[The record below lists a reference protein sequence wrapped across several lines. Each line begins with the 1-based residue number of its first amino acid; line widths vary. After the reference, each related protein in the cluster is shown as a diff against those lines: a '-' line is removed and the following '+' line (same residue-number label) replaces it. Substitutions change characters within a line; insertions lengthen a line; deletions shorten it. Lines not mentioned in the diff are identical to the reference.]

1 MQLSPETAKA
11 QGARPK
17 GGSLPPPA
25 REIITL
31 DVAGMKCAG
40 CVKAVERQLTQHPG
54 VVSASVNL
62 ATEVARVECEA
73 GSVDPADLAK
83 RLTSTG
89 FPTEVRHSGRLNSTG
104 STSRADRHQQ
114 EIQQQLWRLAI
125 AGALIILSGIGHLG
139 QLTGGEIPLLSNIW
153 FHSGLATAALL
164 GPGRTILV
172 SGGLSLWRNAP
183 NMNTLVGLGALS
195 SYLASCAALLFP
207 TLQWECFFDEPVMML
222 GFILLGRTAEQL
234 ARRRAAAALETLI
247 ALQPATARLV
257 PNPAKNSSAEGVEI
271 PVADV
276 RVGEWL
282 RVLPGEKIPVDGE
295 VVAGSTAVDESAL
308 TGESVPVFK
317 QPGAQV
323 AAGTLNKSGAIVLR
337 ATRTGEETTIAQ
349 IVALV
354 EEAQT
359 RKAPVQLLA
368 DTVAGYFTYGVI
380 AAAALTFLFWYF
392 AGTHLWPDVLAPGGA
407 MPASAP
413 ASHSHLLSGGVAAA
427 AGHTS
432 PLLLSL
438 KLAIAVSVIACPCAL
453 GLATPTAIM
462 VGTGIGAERGLLIRG
477 GDILEQVFRVNTVVF
492 DKTGTL
498 TAGQPEVTDC
508 LPVAGTPPFLGQ
520 ARGPA
525 PTGWERAENSQN
537 HLLQLAATV
546 ESGTRHP
553 LAVAIVRE
561 ASRRG
566 LSGLPAEDFHTEPGL
581 GATARAGGVQVVL
594 GSADWLAQLGIPVST
609 QTAERAQQLAS
620 QGKTVVYVAVGGEL
634 AGLIACA
641 DTLRSDAL
649 ATVEKLRQMG
659 LRVML
664 LTGDRPE
671 AARSIAQ
678 SLGLAAEDVIAGV
691 RPEGKAAAIAGLQSR
706 GQRVAMVG
714 DGINDAPALAIA
726 DAGIALHS
734 GTGVA
739 VETAGIVLVRDR
751 LMDVVESIQLSRRT
765 FIKIRQNLFW
775 AFAYNSLGIPLA
787 AGALLPAFGIA
798 LSPAAAGALMA
809 FSSVSVVTNSLLLRR
824 Q

>member
-17 GGSLPPPA
+17 AGAKAPPA

-40 CVKAVERQLTQHPG
+40 CVRAVERQLAQHPG

-73 GSVDPADLAK
+73 GSVEPADLAK

-89 FPTEVRHSGRLNSTG
+89 FPTQLRDSGLGSSAG
-104 STSRADRHQQ
+104 STSQADRQRQ
-114 EIQQQLWRLAI
+114 EIQQQLWRLGI
-125 AGALIILSGIGHLG
+125 ALALILLSGIGHLG
-139 QLTGGEIPLLSNIW
+139 GLLGGEIPLLSNLW
-153 FHSGLATAALL
+153 FHWGLATAALL

-172 SGGLSLWRNAP
+172 SGGVSLWRNAP
-183 NMNTLVGLGALS
+183 NMNTLVGLGSLS

-207 TLQWECFFDEPVMML
+207 ALQWECFFDEPVMML

-234 ARRRAAAALETLI
+234 ARQRAAAALQALM
-247 ALQPATARLV
+247 ALQPAAARLV
-257 PNPAKNSSAEGVEI
+257 PNPASNSSAEGVEI

-276 RVGEWL
+276 RTGEWL

-295 VVAGSTAVDESAL
+295 VAAGSTTVDESAL
-308 TGESVPVFK
+308 TGESVPVRK
-317 QPGAQV
+317 LPGAQV
-323 AAGTLNKSGAIVLR
+323 AAGTLNQSGAIVMR
-337 ATRTGEETTIAQ
+337 ATRTGADTTLAQ

-380 AAAALTFLFWYF
+380 TAAALTFLFWYF
-392 AGTHLWPDVLAPGGA
+392 AGTHLWPDVLGHA
-407 MPASAP
+407 AP
-413 ASHSHLLSGGVAAA
+413 APAAALLSHSHMLSGAVGAI

-438 KLAIAVSVIACPCAL
+438 KLAIAVTVIACPCAL

-477 GDILEQVFRVNTVVF
+477 GDILEHVFRVNTVVF

-498 TAGQPEVTDC
+498 TAGQPEVTEC
-508 LPVAGTPPFLGQ
+508 LLFAHSDLFSLSN
-520 ARGPA
+520 R
-525 PTGWERAENSQN
+525 EREENSQKY
-537 HLLQLAATV
+537 LLQLAATV

-553 LAVAIVRE
+553 LGVAIVRE
-561 ASRRG
+561 ASRLG
-566 LSGLPAEDFHTEPGL
+566 LSPLPAEDFYTEPGL
-581 GATARAGGVQVVL
+581 GASARAGGVQVVL
-594 GSADWLAQLGIPVST
+594 GSADWLGQLGVPVSE
-609 QTAERAQQLAS
+609 AAAQQAQELAS
-620 QGKTVVYVAVGGEL
+620 QGKTVVYVAVGGAL

-641 DTLRSDAL
+641 DTLRSDAS

-678 SLGLAAEDVIAGV
+678 SLGLAAEDVIAGL
-691 RPEGKAAAIAGLQSR
+691 RPEGKAAAIAGLQSM

-739 VETAGIVLVRDR
+739 VETAGIVLVRDK

-798 LSPAAAGALMA
+798 LGPAAAGALMA
-809 FSSVSVVTNSLLLRR
+809 FSSVSVVANSLLLRR